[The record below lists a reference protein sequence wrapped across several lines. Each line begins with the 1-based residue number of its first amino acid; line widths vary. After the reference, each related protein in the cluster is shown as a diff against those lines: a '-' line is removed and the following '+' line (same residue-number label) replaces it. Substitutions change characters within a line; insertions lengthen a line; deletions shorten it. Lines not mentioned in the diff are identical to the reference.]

1 MQHLPTYYF
10 GHLIALLRER
20 GIDVDAWLSKKNLSE
35 KSLYALNGKVNL
47 ADFEDL
53 MEIVLSKDK
62 HKTLGIEL
70 GHRLQIAHH
79 GTFGLALLNCENMQQ
94 IIDFVSKYLIIRI
107 PFIEVNY
114 LHQDDEIVVLAKDTY
129 WQGDLHAF
137 VIEAVTGAMFNL
149 FKALQARLPD
159 LYIGRIFF
167 DYKEPYFSQKYACFE
182 GAEITFN
189 HAYCGLAT
197 SSSLLSKRIPGVDKL
212 SFLQAEQACQL
223 ELDKSLEF
231 SSYAGK
237 VQQILM
243 QVGTQRPKLPEVA
256 KQLNISQRTLD
267 RYLKQEDTSFKRLL
281 DKHQAVQA
289 KEYLLVYGY
298 SISKTSAML
307 GFLDLAN
314 FRRAFKRWYNCSPT
328 NFIENNKP

>member
-1 MQHLPTYYF
+1 MKNLPTYYF

-20 GIDVDAWLSKKNLSE
+20 NIDVDSWLLDKKLNE
-35 KSLYALNGKVNL
+35 KSLYTLNGKVNL

-53 MEIVLSKDK
+53 MQIALKEDAQ
-62 HKTLGIEL
+62 KTLGIEL

-79 GTFGLALLNCENMQQ
+79 GTFGLALLNCENLQQ
-94 IIDFVSKYLIIRI
+94 IIDFVAKYLIIRI

-114 LHQDDEIVVLAKDTY
+114 IYQGDEIVVLAKDTF
-129 WQGDLHAF
+129 WKGELHAF
-137 VIEAVTGAMFNL
+137 VIEAVTAAMFNL
-149 FKALQARLPD
+149 FAAIQARVPD

-167 DYKEPYFSQKYACFE
+167 DYKQPEFENKYACFE
-182 GAEITFN
+182 SAEITFN
-189 HAYCGLAT
+189 HAYCGIAT
-197 SSSLLSKRIPGVDKL
+197 NHKLMHKSIPGVDKL

-223 ELDKSLEF
+223 ELEKSLEF
-231 SSYAGK
+231 TSYAGK

-243 QVGTQRPKLPEVA
+243 QTNTYRPKLPEVA

-267 RYLKQEDTSFKRLL
+267 RYLKQEQTSFKRLL
-281 DKHQAVQA
+281 DQHQAVQA

-298 SISKTSAML
+298 SISKTSVML

-314 FRRAFKRWYNCSPT
+314 FRRAFKRWYQCSPT
-328 NFIENNKP
+328 EFIEKNST